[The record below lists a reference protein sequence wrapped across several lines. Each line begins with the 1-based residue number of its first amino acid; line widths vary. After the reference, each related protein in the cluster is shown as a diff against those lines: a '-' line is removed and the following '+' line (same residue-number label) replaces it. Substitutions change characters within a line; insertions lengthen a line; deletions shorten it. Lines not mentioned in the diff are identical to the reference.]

1 MLFRWLVSW
10 TRDRC
15 GAVPSIACGL
25 SLLLCLTTACQKQPN
40 NAAPNAKSTAEKTLE
55 LAVEQTASSH
65 ATDAPPS
72 RTPQAA
78 QPITGLPI
86 GATNAELDRETSR
99 VDPQVDGWST
109 AAFNE
114 NALAQLKSLAKWMEH
129 NNDFPPNNHF
139 PNNHF
144 PNNHFPDNV
153 FSDELSVTEL
163 RPKTLAV
170 AFDESNIKVQR
181 WQYVEQQTD
190 QVTVTSLSNR
200 LRQLLPGNEQVH
212 AEFKIIGIDA
222 TDETTKATV
231 RVHLSGANSKFRFQ
245 QNAAWMC
252 AWEDA
257 GSDQPKIKSIELLEF
272 EEVQTS
278 PQKLFADR
286 TAAVFQN
293 EPSFE
298 QQLLYPLDYW
308 RDRLDWRFGWLVVG
322 AHGLAVGDANGDGL
336 DDVYY
341 AETGGLPNRL
351 LIQQPDGTVRDVAK
365 SAGVDIIEPTQ
376 AALFVDLDNDGDQ
389 DLLASVSRFLI
400 VFENDGQGH
409 FTRHPI
415 VQTTSLLR
423 SIVAVDY
430 DNDRLLDVY
439 TCGYSL
445 RSPGDSVG
453 LGRPLPYHDANNGG
467 ASYLMRNAGS
477 FRFEDVTKSVGLD
490 ENNRRFSY
498 AAAWEDFDN
507 DGDADL
513 YVANDFGRNCLY
525 RNDNGNFKNIA
536 AEAGVEDIAAGMS
549 VSWGDFNLDGQP
561 DLYISNMFSSAGN
574 RIAYQRQF
582 RQDID
587 EDTRAMY
594 QRHARGNTLF
604 QNMGDGTFRDV
615 SQNAGVTEARWAWSS
630 NFADI
635 NNDGWQ
641 DILVGNG
648 MVTGTHGSG
657 DL

>member
-1 MLFRWLVSW
+1 MSFRLLVSW
-10 TRDRC
+10 ACDRR
-15 GAVPSIACGL
+15 GAVHRIVCGL
-25 SLLLCLTTACQKQPN
+25 SLFLCVTTACQKQG
-40 NAAPNAKSTAEKTLE
+40 NAPGAKSAAEKTAK
-55 LAVEQTASSH
+55 LAFEQAASSH

-72 RTPQAA
+72 QTSQAA

-86 GATNAELDRETSR
+86 GATNAELDRETAR

-109 AAFNE
+109 EAFNE
-114 NALAQLKSLAKWMEH
+114 NALAQLKRLAKWMEN
-129 NNDFPPNNHF
+129 NNDFPNR
-139 PNNHF
+139 
-144 PNNHFPDNV
+144 V
-153 FSDELSVTEL
+153 FSDELSITEL
-163 RPKTLAV
+163 RPETLAI
-170 AFDESNIKVQR
+170 AFDESNINVQR
-181 WQYVEQQTD
+181 WQYVEQPFE
-190 QVTVTSLSNR
+190 QVAAIALSDR
-200 LRQLLPGNEQVH
+200 LRQLLPGKEQVH

-222 TDETTKATV
+222 TDQTTNSRV

-245 QNAAWMC
+245 QNAAWSC
-252 AWEDA
+252 EWDDIDSEY
-257 GSDQPKIKSIELLEF
+257 PKIKSLKLIEF
-272 EEVQTS
+272 EEIQA
-278 PQKLFADR
+278 PARKLFADR
-286 TAAVFQN
+286 TAAVLEK

-298 QQLLYPLDYW
+298 RQLIYPLDHW
-308 RDRLDWRFGWLVVG
+308 RDRVDWRFGWVVVG
-322 AHGLAVGDANGDGL
+322 AHGLAIGDANGDGL

-341 AETGGLPNRL
+341 LETGGLPNRL
-351 LIQQPDGTVRDVAK
+351 LIQQPNGTVRDAAQ
-365 SAGVDIIEPTQ
+365 SSGVDIIEPTQ
-376 AALFVDLDNDGDQ
+376 AALFIDLDNDGDQ
-389 DLLASVSRFLI
+389 DLVASVSRFMI
-400 VFENDGQGH
+400 VFENDGKGH

-415 VQTTSLLR
+415 VQTSSLLR
-423 SIVAVDY
+423 SLVAVDY
-430 DNDRLLDVY
+430 DNDGLLDVY
-439 TCGYSL
+439 ACGYSL

-453 LGRPLPYHDANNGG
+453 LGRPLPYYDANNGG
-467 ASYLMRNAGS
+467 ASFLMQNQGG
-477 FRFEDVTKSVGLD
+477 FRFADVTKNVGLD

-513 YVANDFGRNCLY
+513 YVANDFGRNNLY
-525 RNDNGNFKNIA
+525 RNDDGKFKDIA

-549 VSWGDFNLDGQP
+549 VSWGDYNQDGNP
-561 DLYISNMFSSAGN
+561 DLYVGNMFSSAGN

-587 EDTRAMY
+587 DDTRAMY

-615 SQNAGVTEARWAWSS
+615 SQKAGVTEARWAWGS

-648 MVTGTHGSG
+648 MVTGTDDTG